1 MKKINITTAGNIE
14 APSYQIL
21 KENGYRISKTENYF
35 IVEKENVRLSGESF
49 LEILGLSSL
58 VDLKGENWKVDESV
72 IDEMLSL

>member
-1 MKKINITTAGNIE
+1 MKKINITTAGNTE
-14 APSYQIL
+14 ATSYQIL

-35 IVEKENVRLSGESF
+35 IVEKENIRLSEESL

-58 VDLKGENWKVDESV
+58 VDLKGENRKVDDSV